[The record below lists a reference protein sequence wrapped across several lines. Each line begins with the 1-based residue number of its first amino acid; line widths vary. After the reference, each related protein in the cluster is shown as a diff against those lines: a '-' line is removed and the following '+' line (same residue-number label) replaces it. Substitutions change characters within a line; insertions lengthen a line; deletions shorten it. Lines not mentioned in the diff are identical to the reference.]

1 MNKKLKGGILVFL
14 GACSFGV
21 LSTIVKTAYGEGF
34 VVGEITGSQTFFGFL
49 FLWNFQSRRGGNTL

>member
-1 MNKKLKGGILVFL
+1 MNQKLRGGIFVFL

-34 VVGEITGSQTFFGFL
+34 NVGQIT
-49 FLWNFQSRRGGNTL
+49 